1 MLGVVALGLNGEARP
16 RRFPTGLAICAC
28 LSFAVLI
35 GLGVWQLGRLEWK
48 QGLLAK
54 IAALRNAP
62 PRPLETVLPASARA
76 GTPEFSR
83 VSVTCL
89 APIHASPPIYRYA
102 LRDGQVA
109 WRLMSFCTATIA
121 PYDGILLD
129 RGVVQRFAGL
139 MAPSAQRFPDP
150 ARVVG
155 ILRAPGSRP
164 WIDSASPEHRDGM
177 IVARLI
183 DGDTLA
189 DLARGSGIIH
199 PAPYLVAVESED
211 PAPAGV
217 SPAALPQDIPNN
229 HLGYAMTW
237 FGLAAALAWVAG
249 GFVRR
254 RLVSP

>member
-1 MLGVVALGLNGEARP
+1 M
-16 RRFPTGLAICAC
+16 
-28 LSFAVLI
+28 LI

-48 QGLLAK
+48 LGVLAK
-54 IAALRNAP
+54 IAALRHSP
-62 PRPLETVLPASARA
+62 PRPLATVLPPSAHA
-76 GTPEFSR
+76 GSPAFTR

-89 APIHASPPIYRYA
+89 APLRASPPIYRYA

-109 WRLMSFCTATIA
+109 WRLMSFCRAAIG

-129 RGVVQRFAGL
+129 RGIVQRFAGQ

-155 ILRAPGSRP
+155 ILRSPGSRP
-164 WIDSASPEHRDGM
+164 WIDSASVERRGGM

-189 DLARGSGIIH
+189 DLAPGSGVAR
-199 PAPYLVAVESED
+199 PSPYLVAVESED
-211 PAPAGV
+211 PAPAWV
-217 SPAALPQDIPNN
+217 TPAALPQDIPNN

-249 GFVRR
+249 GAVRR
-254 RLVSP
+254 RLASP

>member
-1 MLGVVALGLNGEARP
+1 VVALELNGGARP
-16 RRFPTGLAICAC
+16 RRFPIGLAVCAC
-28 LSFAVLI
+28 LGFAVLI
-35 GLGVWQLGRLEWK
+35 GLGVWQLERLEWK
-48 QGLLAK
+48 RGVLAK

-62 PRPLETVLPASARA
+62 PRPLETVLPASARS

-83 VSVTCL
+83 VSVTCRT
-89 APIHASPPIYRYA
+89 PIRASPPIYRYA
-102 LRDGQVA
+102 LRDDQVA
-109 WRLMSFCTATIA
+109 WRLMSFCPAPIG

-150 ARVVG
+150 SRVVG
-155 ILRAPGSRP
+155 ILRAPGPRP
-164 WIDSASPEHRDGM
+164 WIDRASPEHRDGM

-183 DGDTLA
+183 DGDVLA
-189 DLARGSGIIH
+189 VLARDSGAAR
-199 PAPYLVAVESED
+199 PAPYLVAAESED

-217 SPAALPQDIPNN
+217 TPAALPQDIPNN

-249 GFVRR
+249 GAVRR
-254 RLVSP
+254 RLASP

>member
-1 MLGVVALGLNGEARP
+1 
-16 RRFPTGLAICAC
+16 LAICAC
-28 LSFAVLI
+28 LGFAVLI

-54 IAALRNAP
+54 IAVLRNAP
-62 PRPLETVLPASARA
+62 PRPLETVLPPSTPA
-76 GTPEFSR
+76 GNPEFRR

-89 APIHASPPIYRYA
+89 APIRASPPIYRYA

-109 WRLMSFCTATIA
+109 WRLMGFCPSAIA

-129 RGVVQRFAGL
+129 RGLVQRFAGL

-155 ILRAPGSRP
+155 VLRAPGSRP
-164 WIDSASPEHRDGM
+164 WIDSASPAHRDGM

-183 DGDTLA
+183 DADTLT
-189 DLARGSGIIH
+189 DLARASGASR
-199 PAPYLVAVESED
+199 PAPYFVAVESED

-217 SPAALPQDIPNN
+217 TPVALPQDVPNN

-249 GFVRR
+249 GLVRR
-254 RLVSP
+254 RLASP